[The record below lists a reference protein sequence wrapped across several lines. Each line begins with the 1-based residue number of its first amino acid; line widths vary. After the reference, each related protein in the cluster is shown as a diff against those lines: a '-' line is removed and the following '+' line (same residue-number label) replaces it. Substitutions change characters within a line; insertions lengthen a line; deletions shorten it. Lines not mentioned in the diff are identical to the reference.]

1 VDTLAKANLKDVIGA
16 ATSFQALLPR
26 RDSSP
31 LNANSH
37 QLATQTAF
45 ASRRTSLDLAR
56 FDRFLGSN

>member
-1 VDTLAKANLKDVIGA
+1 VDTLAKAKDVIGA
-16 ATSFQALLPR
+16 AIPGPAAK
-26 RDSSP
+26 RDSTP